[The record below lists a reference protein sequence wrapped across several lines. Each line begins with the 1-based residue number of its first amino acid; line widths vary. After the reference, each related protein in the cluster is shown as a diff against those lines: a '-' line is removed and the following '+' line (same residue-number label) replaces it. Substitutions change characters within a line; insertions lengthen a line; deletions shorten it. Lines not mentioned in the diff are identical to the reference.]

1 MKEEDAE
8 VEEYVEEEE
17 EEEEEV
23 EEVTEPKVPKTGYV
37 EKRGFPRFLVIQMR

>member
-17 EEEEEV
+17 EEV
-23 EEVTEPKVPKTGYV
+23 EEVTGPKVPKTGYV